1 MEIYV
6 NSKKTEILHNAI
18 SDFVIYS
25 ASSDREKTAKIRI
38 LLDENVKEA
47 IVRPQS
53 AGISPLLNGNEIVFD
68 MKIPSKLS
76 LEFEKGERLPIFLFM
91 YESEEAPQGENVRY
105 FAPGE
110 YTMDEIRLNSNEILY
125 LAAGSVVHAH
135 LYAENAENVTICGR
149 GMIDVEGDYTTNHRR
164 VARFHKCKGL
174 TVRDITIRGAKGW
187 NYAIFGC
194 EDVVIDNVNVMSWYV
209 CGDGVDVVG
218 SHDVT
223 VKNCFIRSADDCVSI
238 KATDYCGP
246 DGLNDVYNVKVNN
259 CVFWNAQPGNA
270 IEIGFETR
278 CDEMCNIEFSDIDI
292 IHCEHEGW
300 QSGSAISIHN
310 GDRAKI
316 HDIVYRNIRIE
327 DVCDKLFDFKV
338 MYSRYSHD
346 EIRGRVNN
354 VLVENVS
361 LVSGAFP
368 PSILSGFQPDDSLV
382 QNVRFV
388 NISAYGELIH
398 NLTECRMIA
407 ERTKNITFEVKE

>member
-1 MEIYV
+1 
-6 NSKKTEILHNAI
+6 
-18 SDFVIYS
+18 
-25 ASSDREKTAKIRI
+25 
-38 LLDENVKEA
+38 
-47 IVRPQS
+47 
-53 AGISPLLNGNEIVFD
+53 
-68 MKIPSKLS
+68 
-76 LEFEKGERLPIFLFM
+76 
-91 YESEEAPQGENVRY
+91 
-105 FAPGE
+105 
-110 YTMDEIRLNSNEILY
+110 
-125 LAAGSVVHAH
+125 
-135 LYAENAENVTICGR
+135 
-149 GMIDVEGDYTTNHRR
+149 
-164 VARFHKCKGL
+164 
-174 TVRDITIRGAKGW
+174 
-187 NYAIFGC
+187 
-194 EDVVIDNVNVMSWYV
+194 
-209 CGDGVDVVG
+209 
-218 SHDVT
+218 
-223 VKNCFIRSADDCVSI
+223 
-238 KATDYCGP
+238 
-246 DGLNDVYNVKVNN
+246 
-259 CVFWNAQPGNA
+259 
-270 IEIGFETR
+270 
-278 CDEMCNIEFSDIDI
+278 MCNIEFSDIDI